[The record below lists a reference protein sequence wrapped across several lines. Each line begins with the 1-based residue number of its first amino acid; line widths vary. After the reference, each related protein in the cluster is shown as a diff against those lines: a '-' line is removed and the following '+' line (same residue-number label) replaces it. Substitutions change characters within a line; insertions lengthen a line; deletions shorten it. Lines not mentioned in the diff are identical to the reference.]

1 MKKKLCFVVQR
12 YGVEINGG
20 AEAYTR
26 IYAEKLAKIYDVTA
40 VSTCALDYQEWI
52 QVCDSTRDL
61 HLGEYLLLIRESQQ
75 TTSISDSSRYIGYD
89 KRYWC
94 WFEEWKNTIIRIHR

>member
-40 VSTCALDYQEWI
+40 VSTCALDYQEWNNHWSGI
-52 QVCDSTRDL
+52 ARFYVD
-61 HLGEYLLLIRESQQ
+61 E
-75 TTSISDSSRYIGYD
+75 TTMQPMNRP
-89 KRYWC
+89 
-94 WFEEWKNTIIRIHR
+94 